1 MSLFHTH
8 VVSPTP
14 LGVYGAKILGLIA
27 LIALV
32 EQERTSF
39 GTKASSLLIVIYD
52 SNVPMFHL
60 LVNLKYSSVCTGFSS
75 RLRIQ

>member
-14 LGVYGAKILGLIA
+14 LGVYGAKILA

-75 RLRIQ
+75 RLGIQ

>member
-14 LGVYGAKILGLIA
+14 LGVYRAKILGLIPV
-27 LIALV
+27 IALA

-39 GTKASSLLIVIYD
+39 GTKASSLIIVIYD
-52 SNVPMFHL
+52 SKVPMFHL
-60 LVNLKYSSVCTGFSS
+60 LVNLKYSSVYTGFF
-75 RLRIQ
+75 QG